1 MPRHSKSKRLS
12 GPGGDL
18 CSKRIGPDAPRFP
31 MVADPAPIE
40 SEAAARLSRPAVSVG
55 ERVAARTGL
64 SPEEVERQM
73 QMHGFQLRSSA
84 SS

>member
-1 MPRHSKSKRLS
+1 
-12 GPGGDL
+12 
-18 CSKRIGPDAPRFP
+18 
-31 MVADPAPIE
+31 
-40 SEAAARLSRPAVSVG
+40 VSVG